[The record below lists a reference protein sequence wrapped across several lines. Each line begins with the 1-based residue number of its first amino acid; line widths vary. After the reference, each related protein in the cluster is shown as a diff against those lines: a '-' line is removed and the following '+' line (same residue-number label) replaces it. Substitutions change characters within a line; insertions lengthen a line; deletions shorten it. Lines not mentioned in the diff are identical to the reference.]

1 MARSAPRVPRPRFV
15 RFVSRTVVVLAAG
28 WFVSLL
34 CIAGWSRRS
43 SAESADAI
51 VVLGAAQY
59 GGRPSPV
66 LKSRLDHALGLWQA
80 DRAPHLVLTG
90 GRRPG
95 DLISE
100 AAAGR
105 RYLVRRGIPN
115 DSMMLEPAGRT
126 SLASI
131 RGAAQLLT
139 ERHTRPGGAATVPA
153 DSAASAR
160 PRVLLVSD
168 PFHMLRLEVLARLNG
183 LTPLPSPT
191 RTSPISANRAIL
203 EYMLRESVALPTDLA
218 LMLWLKMTGRSV
230 DEAPPSSGPSSS

>member
-1 MARSAPRVPRPRFV
+1 MARTAPRIPRPRFA
-15 RFVSRTVVVLAAG
+15 RILSRTLIVLAAG
-28 WFVSLL
+28 WLVSLL
-34 CIAGWSRRS
+34 CIAGWSRRAS
-43 SAESADAI
+43 TASADAI

-66 LKSRLDHALGLWQA
+66 LKSRLDHALGLWKA
-80 DRAPHLVLTG
+80 ERAPRVVLTG

-115 DSMMLEPAGRT
+115 EVMLLEPAGRT

-131 RGAAQLLT
+131 QGAAELMVALRDSLASNTAVARTQ
-139 ERHTRPGGAATVPA
+139 GVAAAKPK
-153 DSAASAR
+153 
-160 PRVLLVSD
+160 VLLVSD
-168 PFHMLRLEVLARLNG
+168 PFHMLRLEILARLHG

-191 RTSPISANRAIL
+191 RTSPISANRAVL
-203 EYMLRESVALPTDLA
+203 EYMMRESVALPTDLA
-218 LMLWLKMTGRSV
+218 LMLWLKMTGRKV
-230 DEAPPSSGPSSS
+230 EG

>member
-1 MARSAPRVPRPRFV
+1 MARSAPRIPRPRLLRV
-15 RFVSRTVVVLAAG
+15 LSRALVVLGAG
-28 WFVSLL
+28 WLVILL
-34 CIAGWSRRS
+34 CIAGWSRRT
-43 SAESADAI
+43 ATGTADAI

-66 LKSRLDHALGLWQA
+66 LKSRLDHALGLFKA
-80 DRAPHLVLTG
+80 ERASNVVLTG

-105 RYLVRRGIPN
+105 RYLLRRGIPN
-115 DSMMLEPAGRT
+115 DVMLLEPAGRT

-131 RGAAQLLT
+131 RGASQLLVA
-139 ERHTRPGGAATVPA
+139 RRDSLIGRA
-153 DSAASAR
+153 DSTAAFK

-191 RTSPISANRAIL
+191 RTSPISANRAVL
-203 EYMLRESVALPTDLA
+203 EYMLRESLALPTDLA
-218 LMLWLKMTGRSV
+218 LMLWLSISGRKV
-230 DEAPPSSGPSSS
+230 DA

>member
-1 MARSAPRVPRPRFV
+1 VIR
-15 RFVSRTVVVLAAG
+15 RTVVVLAAG

-34 CIAGWSRRS
+34 GIAGWSRRS
-43 SAESADAI
+43 SSETADAI

-66 LKSRLDHALGLWQA
+66 LKSRLDHALELWEA
-80 DRAPHLVLTG
+80 DRAPHVVLTG

-131 RGAAQLLT
+131 RGAAELLT
-139 ERHTRPGGAATVPA
+139 ASRARGGTMANGPTESGERP
-153 DSAASAR
+153 R

-168 PFHMLRLEVLARLNG
+168 PFHMLRLDVLARMNG

-191 RTSPISANRAIL
+191 RTSPISANRAVL
-203 EYMLRESVALPTDLA
+203 EYMLRESVALPTDIA
-218 LMLWLKMTGRSV
+218 LMVWLTMTGRTIDGEQTS
-230 DEAPPSSGPSSS
+230 D

>member
-1 MARSAPRVPRPRFV
+1 MARSAPKIPRPRFV
-15 RFVSRTVVVLAAG
+15 RFVSRALVVLAAG
-28 WFVSLL
+28 WLVSLL
-34 CIAGWSRRS
+34 CIAGWSRRAS
-43 SAESADAI
+43 TQNADAI

-66 LKSRLDHALGLWQA
+66 LKSRLDHALGLYKA
-80 DRAPHLVLTG
+80 DRAPAVVLTG

-105 RYLVRRGIPN
+105 RYLVRQGIPN
-115 DSMMLEPAGRT
+115 TAMLLEPAGRT

-131 RGAAQLLT
+131 QGAADVLLA
-139 ERHTRPGGAATVPA
+139 RRDSLVATA
-153 DSAASAR
+153 DSARRTAR

-191 RTSPISANRAIL
+191 RTSPISANRAVL

-218 LMLWLKMTGRSV
+218 LMLWLKMTGRKV
-230 DEAPPSSGPSSS
+230 DG

>member
-1 MARSAPRVPRPRFV
+1 MARSAPKIPRPRFFQFAT
-15 RFVSRTVVVLAAG
+15 RALIVLGATWLVA
-28 WFVSLL
+28 LL

-43 SAESADAI
+43 SSEKADAI

-66 LKSRLDHALGLWQA
+66 LQSRLDHALGLYKSN
-80 DRAPHLVLTG
+80 RAPQVVLTG

-105 RYLVRRGIPN
+105 RYLVRRGVPN
-115 DSMMLEPAGRT
+115 EAMLLEPAGRT

-131 RGAAQLLT
+131 Y
-139 ERHTRPGGAATVPA
+139 GAATLLTARRDSLAGVQA
-153 DSAASAR
+153 DEASLPK

-168 PFHMLRLEVLARLNG
+168 PFHMLRLEILARLHG

-191 RTSPISANRAIL
+191 RTSPISANRAVL

-218 LMLWLKMTGRSV
+218 LMLWLKVSGRTM
-230 DEAPPSSGPSSS
+230 DTAA